1 MLPSSIKKIYEEIQ
15 RKIKERQT
23 KIEVERQ
30 KQIYID
36 R

>member
-1 MLPSSIKKIYEEIQ
+1 MLSLSIKQIYEEIQ

-30 KQIYID
+30 KQI
-36 R
+36 